1 MHPGPSQTEFTALPH
16 APASP
21 STLEPGQA
29 PALGRTLRTRHVTMI
44 TIGGIIGAGLFVG
57 SSTSIATIGPAC
69 IVSYGLAGL
78 VILLVMRML
87 SELASANPGA
97 GAFTEFARLGLGD
110 WAGFT
115 SGWLYWYFWVMVV
128 PIEAIAGGGILHQ
141 WIALPVSA
149 LALAL
154 LALMTGINLLST
166 RSFGEFEFWFSS
178 IKVAAIIAFIAI
190 AGGYVAGI
198 GNPGQAGLHNLV
210 SHGGFAPFGPLSVVA
225 GVTSVI
231 FAFVGAEIVTIAA
244 VESAEPARSIA
255 RLTSSVAV
263 RILLFYMLSM
273 TLIVAVVPWDSIR
286 PGISPFARALGTIGI
301 AGAETIMNVVVLTAV
316 LSCLN
321 SGLYVTSRVLFGLA
335 SKGDAPGWLVQLNE
349 RRVPARAILAGAAF
363 GYLAIGFSVLSP
375 TVVFSFLVSASGA
388 IALFNYLLVA
398 LAQLRLR
405 PMLDRMDPARL
416 TIRMWFFPYASW
428 LVVAV
433 IGAVLVAMAATPGLR
448 GEFFCS
454 LVAVLVALG
463 AFLVRRRA
471 VVR

>member
-1 MHPGPSQTEFTALPH
+1 MQVSKTSHNRSSADDG
-16 APASP
+16 
-21 STLEPGQA
+21 
-29 PALGRTLRTRHVTMI
+29 PALGRTLRARHVTMI

-87 SELASANPGA
+87 SELAAANPGT
-97 GAFTEFARLGLGD
+97 GSFTEFARLGLGE

-115 SGWLYWYFWVMVV
+115 TGWLYWYFWVMVV
-128 PIEAIAGGGILHQ
+128 PIEAIAGGGILHP
-141 WIALPVSA
+141 WLGFPVWA

-154 LALMTGINLLST
+154 LAMMTAVNLLST

-178 IKVAAIIAFIAI
+178 VKVAAIIAFIVI
-190 AGGYVAGI
+190 AGSYICGVGAPASFDLG
-198 GNPGQAGLHNLV
+198 NLV
-210 SHGGFAPFGPLSVVA
+210 HRGGFAPFGPLAVLA

-263 RILLFYMLSM
+263 RILLFYMLSI
-273 TLIVAVVPWDSIR
+273 TLIVTVVPWDTIR

-301 AGAETIMNVVVLTAV
+301 RGAETIMNLVVLTAV

-335 SKGDAPGWLVQLNE
+335 AKGDAPRWLVQLNA
-349 RRVPARAILAGAAF
+349 RRVPARSILAGAAF
-363 GYLAIGFSVLSP
+363 GYVAIGLSVLSP
-375 TVVFSFLVSASGA
+375 TLVFSFLVSASGA

-398 LAQLRLR
+398 LAQIRLR
-405 PMLDRMDPARL
+405 REMERSAPERL
-416 TIRMWFFPYASW
+416 LIRMWFFPFASW

-433 IGAVLVAMAATPGLR
+433 ICAVLTAMAFSPGLR
-448 GEFFCS
+448 SQFTSS
-454 LVAVLVALG
+454 LCAVALALG
-463 AFLVRRRA
+463 AFFVWRRKPSLKPSPSH
-471 VVR
+471 

>member
-1 MHPGPSQTEFTALPH
+1 MQV
-16 APASP
+16 
-21 STLEPGQA
+21 STTTGAGLA
-29 PALGRTLRTRHVTMI
+29 VDRSALGRTLRTRHVTMI

-69 IVSYGLAGL
+69 ILSYGLAGF

-87 SELASANPGA
+87 SELAAANPGV
-97 GAFTEFARLGLGD
+97 GSFTEFTRLGLGD

-115 SGWLYWYFWVMVV
+115 TGWLYWYFWVMVV
-128 PIEAIAGGGILHQ
+128 PIEALAGGSILQQ
-141 WIALPVSA
+141 WTGFPVWE
-149 LALAL
+149 LALGL
-154 LALMTGINLLST
+154 LAVMTGVNLLST

-178 IKVAAIIAFIAI
+178 IKVAAIVAFIAI
-190 AGGYVAGI
+190 AGSFVLGLGGSVPHAV
-198 GNPGQAGLHNLV
+198 GNIV
-210 SHGGFAPFGPLSVVA
+210 SRGGFAPFGPLSVVA

-244 VESAEPARSIA
+244 TESAEPARSIA

-263 RILLFYMLSM
+263 RILLFYIVSI

-286 PGISPFARALGTIGI
+286 PGISPFARALGVIGI
-301 AGAETIMNVVVLTAV
+301 RGAETIMNAVVLTAV

-335 SKGDAPGWLVQLNE
+335 SKGDAPAWLVQLNAS
-349 RRVPARAILAGAAF
+349 RVPARAILAGAAF
-363 GYLAIGFSVLSP
+363 GYVAIALSVLSP

-405 PMLDRMDPARL
+405 RALEASAPERL
-416 TIRMWFFPYASW
+416 VIRMWWFPYASW

-433 IGAVLVAMAATPGLR
+433 IVSVLAAMALTPALRSQFTSSLIAVGIVLVSFLLLR
-448 GEFFCS
+448 
-454 LVAVLVALG
+454 
-463 AFLVRRRA
+463 RRRA
-471 VVR
+471 SARFEPGQ